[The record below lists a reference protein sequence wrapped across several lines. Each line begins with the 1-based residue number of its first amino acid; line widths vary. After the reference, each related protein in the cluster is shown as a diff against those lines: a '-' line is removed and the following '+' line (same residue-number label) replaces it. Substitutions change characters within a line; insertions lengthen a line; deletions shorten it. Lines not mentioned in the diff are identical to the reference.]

1 MKLKDYDDFDEALL
15 EEDQKEPEQK
25 KDGERE
31 PSGEREAKYLE
42 AKGTFEKDTG
52 KTGVLKVFLTLFC
65 CLVILIVLLTGA
77 MIVYSRTIGRESDIE
92 ENVTPVVSGT
102 IVYTQEEVDAKIA
115 QAASD
120 ALIQGRNQVLLDLKG
135 GLLDGVTVVELLREL
150 YPDDIVVAAGGKY
163 HFVPVNRELKM
174 NSLDPINLNV
184 LDNGEFQYLTD
195 GKVTSYKG
203 IDVSSHQGVID
214 WNLVAQDG
222 VEFAFIRVGFRGYG
236 SEGKLVV
243 DEMFH
248 TNIQQAKE
256 AGVKV
261 GVYMFSQA
269 TTEAELDEEVQLVL
283 DNIASYQ
290 LDCPVV
296 YDVEMISGN
305 GRMNNLTPEERTNLT
320 LRFCEKIAQAGY
332 RPMIYHNTEM
342 AAIRIDYAALEAY
355 DKWYAAYNRRMF
367 FPYEFKVWQYSDK
380 GSVQGIKTNVDMNI
394 SFAPLWE

>member
-1 MKLKDYDDFDEALL
+1 MKLRDYDDFDEELL

-31 PSGEREAKYLE
+31 PSGEREEKYLE

>member
-1 MKLKDYDDFDEALL
+1 M
-15 EEDQKEPEQK
+15 
-25 KDGERE
+25 
-31 PSGEREAKYLE
+31 
-42 AKGTFEKDTG
+42 
-52 KTGVLKVFLTLFC
+52 
-65 CLVILIVLLTGA
+65 
-77 MIVYSRTIGRESDIE
+77 
-92 ENVTPVVSGT
+92 
-102 IVYTQEEVDAKIA
+102 
-115 QAASD
+115 
-120 ALIQGRNQVLLDLKG
+120 
-135 GLLDGVTVVELLREL
+135 
-150 YPDDIVVAAGGKY
+150 
-163 HFVPVNRELKM
+163 NRELKM

>member
-1 MKLKDYDDFDEALL
+1 MKLKDYDDFDEELL

-150 YPDDIVVAAGGKY
+150 YTDDIVVAAGGKY

>member
-1 MKLKDYDDFDEALL
+1 MKLRDYDDFDEELL

-102 IVYTQEEVDAKIA
+102 IVYTHDEVDAKIA